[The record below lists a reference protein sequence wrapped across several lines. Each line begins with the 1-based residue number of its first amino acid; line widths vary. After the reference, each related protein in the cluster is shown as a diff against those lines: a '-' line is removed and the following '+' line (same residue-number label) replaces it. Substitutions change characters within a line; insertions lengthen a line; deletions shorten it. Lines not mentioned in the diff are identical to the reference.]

1 MQWKLGFL
9 IGTPIGV
16 ILAVAFAVA
25 AVAAWI
31 AGARAIKDAS
41 YYDTGLD
48 KFLVY
53 RLPAVALALAAL
65 TSAGITAAS
74 NIPFKAEYLQW
85 RPVTGVVEQ
94 ADSRF
99 NSRGEGV
106 SEVYVLT
113 IDGQPYRVDDNRAI
127 TVDEGD
133 TVSLMCTREWQW
145 AASDGYSC
153 RWGD

>member
-9 IGTPIGV
+9 IGTPIGI
-16 ILAVAFAVA
+16 ILAIAFAVA
-25 AVAAWI
+25 AVAAWRW
-31 AGARAIKDAS
+31 GAREIKTPDYLDS
-41 YYDTGLD
+41 GFD
-48 KFLVY
+48 KFMFY
-53 RLPAVALALAAL
+53 RLPALALAVGAL
-65 TSAGITAAS
+65 ASAGITAGN

-153 RWGD
+153 RWGE

>member
-9 IGTPIGV
+9 IGTPIGI
-16 ILAVAFAVA
+16 ILAIASAIAAVYLWKASKRWIEDDYAPDGVDKFMFRAPAVA
-25 AVAAWI
+25 ASLTAVAAI
-31 AGARAIKDAS
+31 
-41 YYDTGLD
+41 
-48 KFLVY
+48 
-53 RLPAVALALAAL
+53 
-65 TSAGITAAS
+65 GITAGS

-153 RWGD
+153 RWGE

>member
-1 MQWKLGFL
+1 MHWKLGFL
-9 IGTPIGV
+9 IGTPIGI
-16 ILAVAFAVA
+16 ILAIASAIAAVYLWKASREWIAADSDLDNMDKFLLRAPAFAAILGAVA
-25 AVAAWI
+25 AI
-31 AGARAIKDAS
+31 
-41 YYDTGLD
+41 
-48 KFLVY
+48 
-53 RLPAVALALAAL
+53 
-65 TSAGITAAS
+65 GITAGS

-99 NSRGEGV
+99 NSSSEGV

-153 RWGD
+153 RWGE

>member
-9 IGTPIGV
+9 IGTPIGI
-16 ILAVAFAVA
+16 ILAIASAIAAVHLWKASKRWIADDYSPDAMDKFMFRSPAAAAALTAVA
-25 AVAAWI
+25 AI
-31 AGARAIKDAS
+31 GIMAG
-41 YYDTGLD
+41 
-48 KFLVY
+48 
-53 RLPAVALALAAL
+53 
-65 TSAGITAAS
+65 S

-153 RWGD
+153 RWGE

>member
-16 ILAVAFAVA
+16 ILAIALTIA
-25 AVAAWI
+25 AVQFWKASKGWI
-31 AGARAIKDAS
+31 EHD
-41 YYDTGLD
+41 YNPDGLD
-48 KFLVY
+48 KFMY
-53 RLPAVALALAAL
+53 RLPAIASATGAIVAVGLM
-65 TSAGITAAS
+65 AGS
-74 NIPFKAEYLQW
+74 NVPFKAEYLQW

-113 IDGQPYRVDDNRAI
+113 INGQPYRVDDNRAI